1 MLFQFISPY
10 SYEVLIHF
18 LSSFGCFGSFGS
30 FGCFACFACFAL
42 PVRAAL
48 ACVVP
53 AHLPSENRR
62 QATVLSSRN
71 QENVSLKINV
81 YQ

>member
-30 FGCFACFACFAL
+30 FGCFACFAL

-71 QENVSLKINV
+71 QENVSLKINAV